1 MSKDDGDLRCSVL
14 GKPLIPRE
22 WLSSK
27 TEKKTNKTQLREQL
41 QVEESCPRGRL
52 QLNTCQHSY
61 TSSAQTHIQK

>member
-27 TEKKTNKTQLREQL
+27 TEKK
-41 QVEESCPRGRL
+41 
-52 QLNTCQHSY
+52 
-61 TSSAQTHIQK
+61 QTKLSLGNNYKWRRAACEADCN